1 MHGTDDQAS
10 GAMDAAIDELPYK
23 WAEDG
28 GSSWHRVSSV
38 AAGATTTLCG
48 MTLDEPAAT
57 RWEPPLEGVGRCR
70 SCEIEGE
77 GAPPNH

>member
-1 MHGTDDQAS
+1 MNVDRTGNA
-10 GAMDAAIDELPYK
+10 GGGGIDELPYK

-28 GSSWHRVSSV
+28 GERWHRVSSV
-38 AAGATTTLCG
+38 SDGAATTLCG
-48 MTLDEPAAT
+48 MTLEEPAAT
-57 RWEPPLEGVGRCR
+57 RWEPPGEDASRCR